1 MGALPSAMN
10 CTLLFSFSAALS
22 AAVISAWLLAVMLPL
37 YLFAIV
43 MLMTSM
49 TTFVGLYIPYRCTR
63 QRVWLV
69 MPTTNLV
76 WSTLFSLVVNGSII
90 AVDYSFEEEI
100 YDVIN
105 LVDHMIRLAVA
116 LAGLGMGFS
125 MQIFLV
131 HYMYVQE
138 GAAVRRFRRWL
149 WIKMVGTPAAQLIE
163 CEDLAA
169 ACPGECAI
177 YDLENFHQGYTPPL
191 GVSRLEPL
199 VCLPEHLALSP
210 ARGSKVSREVG
221 LLRLPCEHTFHGSC
235 ADGWMI
241 REVTCPLCRAPIGSL
256 KRCQRICLRRG
267 ASRFGEGGETPST
280 PSVDVG
286 DFFSDFDDDP
296 VMDEHS
302 AQPQTLGRSL
312 EPA

>member
-1 MGALPSAMN
+1 MGGALPSAMN

-63 QRVWLV
+63 QRFWLV

-177 YDLENFHQGYTPPL
+177 C
-191 GVSRLEPL
+191 LEPL

>member
-22 AAVISAWLLAVMLPL
+22 TAVISAWLLAVMLPL

-90 AVDYSFEEEI
+90 AVDYSFEE
-100 YDVIN
+100 
-105 LVDHMIRLAVA
+105 
-116 LAGLGMGFS
+116 GFS

-177 YDLENFHQGYTPPL
+177 C
-191 GVSRLEPL
+191 LEPL